1 MTELYLKAATEAEL
15 NAALIEAGLVDE
27 QVVQIQTG
35 EDDDGNPVI
44 EDATVLVPAPGV
56 DLEVI
61 GPITRMT
68 GVDEDGEPVTTTYPE
83 HHVNVLCN
91 ALSEDQ
97 DALLKPF
104 VIVPPE
110 TPFRVWAR

>member
-1 MTELYLKAATEAEL
+1 VTELYLKAATEAEL

-27 QVVQIQTG
+27 QVIQIQIG

-56 DLEVI
+56 CLDVI

-91 ALSEDQ
+91 ALSEE
-97 DALLKPF
+97 ALALIEPF

-110 TPFRVWAR
+110 TPYRVWAR